1 VKLSGFGLYRYDLP
15 FTEPLDSKSA
25 TLRNRQGLLLR
36 LTGDDGSEGWGEA
49 APLPGFSRETLDE
62 AASQLREL
70 GTSLVGREISLD
82 WMDPDAKPGRAP
94 DLAGLAPSA
103 RFGVE
108 LAIWNLL
115 SAASGNTIL
124 CRPVETVWLN
134 GLLSGSAKEVLA
146 EARRMTDAGYCAVK
160 LKVGQ
165 RTVKEDSGLIHAVS
179 GILGD
184 GVSLRLDANRAW
196 NFDEAREF
204 ARSTAD
210 LSYEYIEEPL
220 ADAALLPRFVSETG
234 APVALDESLV
244 DMAPEDLSNHGYA
257 RAVVLKPTL
266 LGGISYT
273 LRIAEQAR
281 RFGIP
286 AVISSAYE
294 SGMGTLGLISLAAT
308 TGEAP
313 AGLDTY
319 RRLAGDVF
327 DPPLNLSLP
336 CIDVRATLDTLRK
349 VDLDSLD
356 LIAKF

>member
-1 VKLSGFGLYRYDLP
+1 VKLSGFGLYRYDLL
-15 FTEPLDSKSA
+15 FTEPLTLTGA

-49 APLPGFSRETLDE
+49 APLPGFSRETLDK

-70 GTSLVGREISLD
+70 GTSLVGCEVSLD
-82 WMDPDAKPGRAP
+82 WMDPDAEPGRAP
-94 DLAGLAPSA
+94 DLPRLAPSA

-115 SAASGNTIL
+115 SASSGNTMP

-134 GLLSGSAKEVLA
+134 GLLSGSAKEVIA
-146 EARRMTDAGYCAVK
+146 EARRMTDAGYRAVK
-160 LKVGQ
+160 LKVG
-165 RTVKEDSGLIHAVS
+165 RRSVKEDSGLIHAVS

-184 GVSLRLDANRAW
+184 GVSLRIDANRAW

-210 LSYEYIEEPL
+210 LRYEYIEEPL
-220 ADAALLPRFVSETG
+220 ADAALLSRF
-234 APVALDESLV
+234 
-244 DMAPEDLSNHGYA
+244 
-257 RAVVLKPTL
+257 
-266 LGGISYT
+266 GGISHT
-273 LRIAEQAR
+273 LQVAEQAR

-286 AVISSAYE
+286 AVTSSAYE
-294 SGMGTLGLISLAAT
+294 SGIGTLGLISLAAT

-327 DPPLNLSLP
+327 DPPLDLSLP
-336 CIDVRATLDTLRK
+336 CIDVRATLDTPRK

-356 LIAKF
+356 LIAEL